1 MQHRILWPVVGGVVL
16 ILALFGLIWA
26 FGGYDGTSST
36 GGMGA
41 AWRSFSM
48 AGGAGATR
56 RFIGRP
62 KTTTSIEDLVPR
74 YPGRSSRQN
83 GNERRAV

>member
-41 AWRSFSM
+41 ALGIIAPIALGIGLMALIFYGRRS
-48 AGGAGATR
+48 R
-56 RFIGRP
+56 RDEKVHR
-62 KTTTSIEDLVPR
+62 TTQD
-74 YPGRSSRQN
+74 N
-83 GNERRAV
+83 DFD